1 MKSNRPVNLSLGM
14 VLEVNMKSPVAMA
27 SILHRISGI
36 VVFLLI
42 PVLLYILQGSL
53 ASEESFNYV
62 KDTILGGVIGRLVLF
77 VALAG
82 LIYHF
87 FVGIKHLVMD
97 FGIAEELKSGRA
109 AATASLVISAI
120 FIALAFYWVVLS

>member
-53 ASEESFNYV
+53 ASEESFDAIKESV
-62 KDTILGGVIGRLVLF
+62 FGGFIGRFVVF

-87 FVGIKHLVMD
+87 FAGIKHLVMD

-109 AATASLVISAI
+109 FATAILAISAF

>member
-1 MKSNRPVNLSLGM
+1 
-14 VLEVNMKSPVAMA
+14 
-27 SILHRISGI
+27 GI

-109 AATASLVISAI
+109 AATVTLVISAV

>member
-53 ASEESFNYV
+53 ASEADFNAIKNDV
-62 KDTILGGVIGRLVLF
+62 FGGFIGRFVVF

-87 FVGIKHLVMD
+87 FAGIKHLVMD
-97 FGIAEELKSGRA
+97 FGVAEELQSGRTF
-109 AATASLVISAI
+109 ATAILAISAV
-120 FIALAFYWVVLS
+120 FIALAFVWVVL

>member
-36 VVFLLI
+36 IVFLLI
-42 PVLLYILQGSL
+42 PVLLYVLQGSL
-53 ASEESFNYV
+53 ASEESFDAI
-62 KDTILGGVIGRLVLF
+62 KDSVFGGFIGRFVVF

-87 FVGIKHLVMD
+87 FAGLKHLVMD
-97 FGIAEELKSGRA
+97 FGIAENLQSGRTM
-109 AATASLVISAI
+109 ATATLVVAAV
-120 FIALAFYWVVLS
+120 FIVLAFVWVVL

>member
-36 VVFLLI
+36 IVFLLI

-53 ASEESFNYV
+53 ASEESFAAI
-62 KDTILGGVIGRLVLF
+62 KDSVFGGFIGRFVVF
-77 VALAG
+77 VALVG

-87 FVGIKHLVMD
+87 FACIKLLLLD
-97 FGIAEELKSGRA
+97 FGVA
-109 AATASLVISAI
+109 
-120 FIALAFYWVVLS
+120 